1 MGIRLV
7 EKNRRL
13 RELRQGDDGSIVV
26 FGLYLA
32 LIILGI
38 AGFAVDLMRVEAE
51 RSAVQG
57 ALDTAVL
64 AATDIDQKGNA
75 VTVVKDYMA
84 AAGLANALDGD
95 PVVSTTGP
103 RTVTANTKITTNPL
117 FKMFRAPL
125 QVSNT
130 STAENAAPKVEIS
143 LVLDISGSMGD
154 PGRDEYGRPIGT
166 TRIEALRKA
175 VDDFVKAVLGSTSS
189 GASVSIVPFSEQVGI
204 PQSIF
209 NTLNTD
215 PSQPQRSHTNS
226 FCVDLPDSEYDRV
239 AVDTSVAMRQTQHLQ
254 LWQAPSESNRNPGG
268 NPATDLT
275 TALCPYMSGEV
286 VIPISNNLST
296 LQTAIAALRPSH
308 GTQINNGVKW
318 GAVMLDPSIRETIR
332 GELVTAMKG
341 RPVDYGGETRKFLI
355 VVSDGQNSDTYRA
368 KDKFYD
374 QDYVISQRVVVSQTW
389 SWNCWCYVTQ
399 YDTREL
405 YRLNREYWANYNFH
419 YFEYNIWRPRYTD
432 RYNPESM
439 RARYLT
445 YTQANNQLSRI
456 CAAARAK
463 GIEILGIGVHMPRAG
478 VAPMMDCVGNDSN
491 NYFDVADDQ
500 IQEAFRKIL
509 SDAIKLRLKL

>member
-13 RELRQGDDGSIVV
+13 RDLRQGEDGSIVV

-64 AATDIDQKGNA
+64 AATDIDQKGDPA
-75 VTVVKDYMA
+75 TVVKDYMA
-84 AAGLANALDGD
+84 AAGLASALDGD

-125 QVSNT
+125 QVANT

-143 LVLDISGSMGD
+143 LVLDISGSMAEQ
-154 PGRDEYGRPIGT
+154 GRDEYGRPIAT
-166 TRIEALRKA
+166 TRIEALRSA

-204 PQSIF
+204 PESIF
-209 NTLNTD
+209 NTLRTD
-215 PSQPQRSHTNS
+215 PYQPQRSHTNS
-226 FCVDLPDSEYDRV
+226 FCVDLPNSEYDRV
-239 AVDTSVAMRQTQHLQ
+239 ALDTTVAMRQTQHIQIWKSASEQNPYLGGD
-254 LWQAPSESNRNPGG
+254 PSLE
-268 NPATDLT
+268 LT
-275 TALCPYMSGEV
+275 SALCPYLDGEV
-286 VIPISNNLST
+286 VIPISNNLAT

-318 GAVMLDPSIRETIR
+318 GAVMLDPSIRETVR

-355 VVSDGQNSDTYRA
+355 VVSDGENSDSYRA

-374 QDYVISQRVVVSQTW
+374 QDYVISRRVPVSQTW
-389 SWNCWCYVTQ
+389 SWNCWCYVTSYETQ
-399 YDTREL
+399 EL
-405 YRLNREYWANYNFH
+405 YRLNREYWANYNFN
-419 YFEYNIWRPRYTD
+419 YYEYNVWPRYTD
-432 RYNPESM
+432 PYYPESM
-439 RARYLT
+439 RTRYMS

-509 SDAIKLRLKL
+509 SDAIKLRLTL